1 MIYFNNFKKEYKT
14 HKREINASISRVLE
28 SGWYILGKEVE
39 EFERNFAKYIGT
51 KFCVGVAN
59 GLEALQISLLA
70 AGIKSGD
77 EVITVSNSAVA
88 TTLAIT
94 IIGAVPVFVDVD
106 DYYLIDVSK
115 IEAKITS
122 KTKAIIPVHL
132 FGQMAD
138 MKKIKKIADK
148 YKLKIIEDASQAHG
162 ATQNGKKAGSIGDLG
177 CFSFYPTKNLGAF
190 GDGGAITTNSKKYY
204 ELCKMLR
211 NYGQENRYIHKV
223 KGINSRLDKIQAAI
237 LNVKLK
243 HLDEFIKTRNKIAKI
258 YIKNLKDID
267 EINLPK
273 TLNSNYHSY
282 HLFVIEVQRREE
294 LISYLT
300 KRGIQTLIHYPL
312 PIHKQNCYKEFN
324 KIKLPKTESFAKKI
338 LSLPL
343 YPSLED
349 KEIIEVCNLIRKFYQ
364 KN

>member
-343 YPSLED
+343 CPSLED
-349 KEIIEVCNLIRKFYQ
+349 KEIIEVCNLIRKFY
-364 KN
+364 